1 MTSIAKTI
9 FSGAFEIAP
18 IWLVGGLVGY
28 APLNFP
34 AINLSDP
41 LNSGFFAHFKPLA
54 GSTLAQWDIA
64 TYPMANFATA
74 ANAVVQK
81 PLNVSMAMIC
91 PAQNNGGY
99 LQKTAILTAMQFLI
113 QNHISNGGTFTILT
127 PAFVYANCLLTVIRD
142 ITPPSDKQV
151 QYVYQWDFT
160 QPLITTSQAQ
170 SVLGTLMNKVENG
183 FKTTSTWGAP
193 AP

>member
-1 MTSIAKTI
+1 
-9 FSGAFEIAP
+9 
-18 IWLVGGLVGY
+18 
-28 APLNFP
+28 
-34 AINLSDP
+34 
-41 LNSGFFAHFKPLA
+41 
-54 GSTLAQWDIA
+54 
-64 TYPMANFATA
+64 MANFATA

-127 PAFVYANCLLTVIRD
+127 PAFVYANCLLTGIRD

-170 SVLGTLMNKVENG
+170 SVLGTLMNKIQSG
-183 FKTTSTWGAP
+183 LPTTSAWGG
-193 AP
+193 